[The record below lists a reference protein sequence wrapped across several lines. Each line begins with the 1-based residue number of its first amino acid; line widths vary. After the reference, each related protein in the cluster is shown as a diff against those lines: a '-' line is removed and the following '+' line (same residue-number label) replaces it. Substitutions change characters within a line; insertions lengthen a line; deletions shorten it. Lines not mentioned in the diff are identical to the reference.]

1 MLDKEKFILLYLD
14 DYVVMAYRKLIN
26 KVSKKDEEILISI
39 LHTLLDEYE
48 EGDLNDYIHNHKI
61 VTF

>member
-26 KVSKKDEEILISI
+26 KVSKKDEEILVSI
-39 LHTLLDEYE
+39 LHTLLDEYA
-48 EGDLNDYIHNHKI
+48 EGDLNNYIHNHKI